1 MERAQT
7 ENIMG
12 TTPEG
17 RLLFKLAMP
26 MIFSVLVSSL
36 YNIVDSICR
45 SRSRK
50 RITCYFTR
58 PKV

>member
-12 TTPEG
+12 TMPEG

-26 MIFSVLVSSL
+26 MILQLLSIKITRMQVLF
-36 YNIVDSICR
+36 I
-45 SRSRK
+45 
-50 RITCYFTR
+50 
-58 PKV
+58 